1 MRNSECLCDGT
12 SCSSGE
18 RCFGQQCFTSLSILN
33 GTSVLQKG
41 CIVANEEGSSRCR
54 SPPTP
59 ELVVECCSGDLCNM
73 NVSLQSPVKGE
84 AFVSEHMG
92 KNKPL

>member
-1 MRNSECLCDGT
+1 MRNSECLCNGT

-41 CIVANEEGSSRCR
+41 CIVSNEEWSLRCR

-59 ELVVECCSGDLCNM
+59 EQVVECCYGDLCNM
-73 NVSLQSPVKGE
+73 NASLQSPVKGE
-84 AFVSEHMG
+84 VLAAEHRG
-92 KNKPL
+92 EK